1 MALPD
6 DDRTLSVRE
15 AMNRVGLGLFPDQ
28 WTGKEYLDHWKLGL
42 NPWPTTKLRGM
53 EAVRELLSLVWDGVV
68 TVEAE
73 RSDGAYEPLAADDV
87 RYFHGGESLVG
98 DVDEIY
104 RPCRLIFPPVM
115 KTHATSKGGR
125 KGYNWAL
132 IVVRIL
138 EYLDEHGTT
147 QSADQITNSIIAAM
161 GRDPKPPHYSKVQP
175 YVSALLAYRCT
186 VTQEFPKSNSGTN
199 GCDLPPVCR

>member
-1 MALPD
+1 MAPD
-6 DDRTLSVRE
+6 DHRAFSVRE
-15 AMNRVGLGLFPDQ
+15 AMNRVGLLLFPDQ

-53 EAVRELLSLVWDGVV
+53 EAVRELLSLVWDGAI
-68 TVEAE
+68 TVEVE
-73 RSDGAYEPLAADDV
+73 TSDGVYEPLAAEDV

-98 DVDEIY
+98 DVYEFY
-104 RPCRLIFPPVM
+104 CPCRLIFHPVM
-115 KTHATSKGGR
+115 YAHATSRGGR
-125 KGYNWAL
+125 KGYNWAP

-161 GRDPKPPHYSKVQP
+161 GKDPKPPHYSKVQP

-186 VTQEFPKSNSGTN
+186 VTQKFPELNSGTN
-199 GCDLPPVCR
+199 GCDPDPVCR